1 VDAKLE
7 NGQEDA
13 KMANRE
19 NDKTKFTKVEI
30 DVETKLQT
38 MQKIVMLVYLTML
51 NAHNGQQKQQSTS

>member
-13 KMANRE
+13 KMAKRE

-38 MQKIVMLVYLTML
+38 MQKIVMRCLFT
-51 NAHNGQQKQQSTS
+51 

>member
-38 MQKIVMLVYLTML
+38 MQKIVMRCLFT
-51 NAHNGQQKQQSTS
+51 